1 MILYNNKITVRKN
14 KRRRVYSKKNYN
26 LYAMV
31 RDSTKKLI
39 PVPSVIIGNL
49 FWLFKKYFGRDKYTF
64 AGQISFDL
72 KIYSSDGN
80 TQS

>member
-14 KRRRVYSKKNYN
+14 KLQPNMPWLEIVQKNP
-26 LYAMV
+26 
-31 RDSTKKLI
+31 I
-39 PVPSVIIGNL
+39 PVPSVIGNL

-64 AGQISFDL
+64 AGQIPFDL
-72 KIYSSDGN
+72 KSYSSDGN

>member
-39 PVPSVIIGNL
+39 TVPSVIGNL
-49 FWLFKKYFGRDKYTF
+49 FWLFKKYFGRD
-64 AGQISFDL
+64 L